1 MLIKYNFLISY
12 FDLFRNNGCDFSGLI
27 YHKVKPELEGAIN
40 LEWNSSNNVTQFGIA
55 TKYNLDNDAS
65 IRAKVNS
72 NLQVGLG
79 YQQKLR
85 DGK

>member
-1 MLIKYNFLISY
+1 MLNHI
-12 FDLFRNNGCDFSGLI
+12 FRDNGQEFNSSI

-40 LEWNSSNNVTQFGIA
+40 LAWNATHNVTNFAVGA
-55 TKYNLDNDAS
+55 KYNLDSDAS
-65 IRAKVNS
+65 IRAKVNT

-85 DGK
+85 EGK

>member
-1 MLIKYNFLISY
+1 
-12 FDLFRNNGCDFSGLI
+12 
-27 YHKVKPELEGAIN
+27 VKPALEGAIN
-40 LEWNSSNNVTQFGIA
+40 LAWNSTNNVTQFGIG

-72 NLQVGLG
+72 NLQIGLG

-85 DGK
+85 EGE

>member
-1 MLIKYNFLISY
+1 MLDSIR
-12 FDLFRNNGCDFSGLI
+12 DNGREFSGSI
-27 YHKVKPELEGAIN
+27 YHMVKPDLQGAIN
-40 LEWNSSNNVTQFGIA
+40 LAWNSSNNVTQFGIG

-72 NLQVGLG
+72 HLQVGLG

-85 DGK
+85 DGKPAFNFI